1 MAETTEE
8 RQARLRAARED
19 YARSLR
25 DKPYDDMSFGAAF
38 NAAKAEGKSTFSW
51 RDKTYSTETREERTQ
66 KAYSDTSRRQDVAPK
81 AAPSAAPAARPRA
94 SLSDIP
100 GLIARGMSEGADRV
114 PAGRGLGA
122 AFTAAGAARG
132 AGAAV
137 EGALARRQAANAA
150 AETENL
156 SSRIAP
162 LLATSRNRETGQ
174 FRPSEASLSRAR
186 QQARDEDLIPD
197 FKKGGKVKAYAK
209 GGSVKGAGCE
219 QRGLRKCKVY

>member
-1 MAETTEE
+1 MDEDKN
-8 RQARLRAARED
+8 ARYRPRPGQEV
-19 YARSLR
+19 
-25 DKPYDDMSFGAAF
+25 PGESFGEAFKRHKAAGR
-38 NAAKAEGKSTFSW
+38 ADFSW
-51 RDKTYSTETREERTQ
+51 RGQTYSTETQEERTQ
-66 KAYSDTSRRQDVAPK
+66 KAYSDTSRRQEGAAAK
-81 AAPSAAPAARPRA
+81 ASNRPGRVRPDETA
-94 SLSDIP
+94 VSSMDLRDIP

-156 SSRIAP
+156 SSRITP

-209 GGSVKGAGCE
+209 GGSVRGAGCE
-219 QRGLRKCKVY
+219 QRGVRKCKVY

>member
-114 PAGRGLGA
+114 PAGRGAGA
-122 AFTAAGAARG
+122 AFVGAALPRLLVPT
-132 AGAAV
+132 AKTLRDHPSITP
-137 EGALARRQAANAA
+137 ERRQMLKEMEDYINVLNQADRPA
-150 AETENL
+150 
-156 SSRIAP
+156 
-162 LLATSRNRETGQ
+162 RN
-174 FRPSEASLSRAR
+174 PAMRAMEER
-186 QQARDEDLIPD
+186 VEPP

>member
-1 MAETTEE
+1 MAED
-8 RQARLRAARED
+8 QNARFRARPGQEI
-19 YARSLR
+19 
-25 DKPYDDMSFGAAF
+25 PGESFGEAFKRHKAAGRANF
-38 NAAKAEGKSTFSW
+38 PWKGE
-51 RDKTYSTETREERTQ
+51 TYSTETREERTQ
-66 KAYSDTSRRQDVAPK
+66 KAYSDTSRRQEGAAAK
-81 AAPSAAPAARPRA
+81 ASNRPGRVRPDETA
-94 SLSDIP
+94 VSSMDLRDIP

-150 AETENL
+150 TATENL
-156 SSRIAP
+156 SSRIDP
-162 LLATSRNRETGQ
+162 LLATSRNRETGR

-186 QQARDEDLIPD
+186 QQVREEMAAEPQLKR
-197 FKKGGKVKAYAK
+197 GGKVKAYAK

>member
-1 MAETTEE
+1 MAED
-8 RQARLRAARED
+8 QNARFRARPGQEI
-19 YARSLR
+19 
-25 DKPYDDMSFGAAF
+25 PGESFGEAFKRHKAA
-38 NAAKAEGKSTFSW
+38 GRPDFSW
-51 RDKTYSTETREERTQ
+51 RGQTYSTETREERTQ

-114 PAGRGLGA
+114 PAGRGAGA
-122 AFTAAGAARG
+122 AFVGAALPRLLVPT
-132 AGAAV
+132 AKTLRDHPSITP
-137 EGALARRQAANAA
+137 ERRQMLKEMEDYINVLNQADRPA
-150 AETENL
+150 
-156 SSRIAP
+156 
-162 LLATSRNRETGQ
+162 RN
-174 FRPSEASLSRAR
+174 PAMRAMEER
-186 QQARDEDLIPD
+186 VEPP